1 MIDHYSF
8 GNFVIHGHTF
18 NSNIKLIDDVAK
30 PCRHFDGH
38 IIKKSDFDDLIEAK
52 PDIIIIGT
60 GQSGVVNVP
69 DDIIGLI
76 EGKGIELIIKKTAEA
91 CLEYNKLIKRK
102 KNVCA
107 LLHNTC

>member
-1 MIDHYSF
+1 
-8 GNFVIHGHTF
+8 
-18 NSNIKLIDDVAK
+18 LIDDVAK

-38 IIKKSDFDDLIEAK
+38 IIKKSDFTDLIKAK
-52 PDIIIIGT
+52 PEIIIIGT

-69 DDIIGLI
+69 KDIIDLV
-76 EGKGIELIIKKTAEA
+76 EGNGIKLIIKKTAEA

-102 KNVCA
+102 KNVVA